1 VLARAGAGPEKP
13 IEPSW
18 VAFPRFEAG
27 RRLRRRVAAWV
38 ARGDLPAKD
47 LAMPTLAAPVPAG
60 VTPAPLRLPE
70 PDDQAAVVGIRV
82 PAR

>member
-1 VLARAGAGPEKP
+1 
-13 IEPSW
+13 
-18 VAFPRFEAG
+18 
-27 RRLRRRVAAWV
+27 VAAWV